1 MIFQLVPLHVDE
13 MFHVLVPEH
22 SYLTSHDIVLF
33 GTKVSSTFYPGPGLP
48 PPFRSALFVVISEE
62 RLSSSSS
69 SPSLSFVLPPDGRH
83 LSLLNSDVF
92 MSSHVTG

>member
-1 MIFQLVPLHVDE
+1 MIFQLVPLDE
-13 MFHVLVPEH
+13 VFHVLVPDH

-69 SPSLSFVLPPDGRH
+69 SPFPLLRSPPGRSPFIALEQRRFYVQPRH
-83 LSLLNSDVF
+83 WLN
-92 MSSHVTG
+92 